1 MRLLA
6 IDTATPRPSL
16 TVVSGTSE
24 PSTTPLPRLGA
35 EALAPAG
42 SAALAAAGLS
52 PRDLDR
58 IAVVSGPGSF
68 TGLRSSL
75 AFARG
80 LARAANALLVPVPT
94 FEAASEALPSPPDA
108 DFLLDALRGEVH
120 RRRRRGGLLAL
131 AEDRLARSAAET
143 DAAGAGV
150 PAVDLLEAAVHLAP
164 AAANLARRAAPEAQ
178 AGSLRYGRPPAAEER
193 FGPGKAG

>member
-16 TVVSGTSE
+16 AVVADGSE
-24 PSTTPLPRLGA
+24 PLTVELPRHGA
-35 EALAPAG
+35 EALAPAVARLL
-42 SAALAAAGLS
+42 SRAGIA

-58 IAVVSGPGSF
+58 VAVVSGPGSF

-80 LARAANALLVPVPT
+80 LARACGASLVPVPT
-94 FEAASEALPSPPDA
+94 FEAAAAAAAGAADA

-120 RRRRRGGLLAL
+120 RRRRRRGRLEPG
-131 AEDRLARSAAET
+131 EERLARANALE
-143 DAAGAGV
+143 
-150 PAVDLLEAAVHLAP
+150 EAARDGVAVLDLDADGALLAP
-164 AAANLARRAAPEAQ
+164 AAAALAARAKGGLD
-178 AGSLRYGRPPAAEER
+178 GSLRYGRPPAAEER
-193 FGPGKAG
+193 FGPGGNG

>member
-16 TVVSGTSE
+16 AVVVGASVLRTADL
-24 PSTTPLPRLGA
+24 PLQGA
-35 EALAPAG
+35 EALAPAV
-42 SAALAAAGLS
+42 AALLSDAGLV

-58 IAVVSGPGSF
+58 VAVVSGPGSF

-80 LARAANALLVPVPT
+80 LARASGALLVPVPT
-94 FEAASEALPSPPDA
+94 FEAASEAIPAPPDA

-120 RRRRRGGLLAL
+120 RRRRRNGKLGPGEERLSREAAELEAAREGVPTLDVGARRELLAL
-131 AEDRLARSAAET
+131 AAASVAAR
-143 DAAGAGV
+143 
-150 PAVDLLEAAVHLAP
+150 AP
-164 AAANLARRAAPEAQ
+164 ASEPGGLH
-178 AGSLRYGRPPAAEER
+178 YGRPPAAEER
-193 FGPGKAG
+193 FGPEGTG